1 MSARDL
7 FLYASSV
14 LIWGTTWLAITF
26 QLGIVP
32 VEVSVAY
39 RFALAALILLGYC
52 GVRRLPM
59 RFSLADHRFMALQG
73 LFLFG
78 LNYLLT
84 YHAERFISS
93 GLTAVGFT
101 AIVFLNIL
109 GSRLVFG
116 TPITRPMILG
126 ASLGALGIA
135 LVFWHD
141 LSSFEASRKGVMGLG
156 LILGAATISSVGNL
170 LAAWNQKKR
179 GLPVV
184 QSNAFGM
191 VYGAILVSV
200 IAILAGDDF
209 RVQPTLSYLGS
220 LLYLALF
227 GTAIAF
233 GAYLSL
239 LGRIGAAKAGYA
251 SILFPLVALALSTW
265 VEGFIWHVP
274 AVAGMALSLA
284 GNVIILKKRIA
295 QPA

>member
-1 MSARDL
+1 MSGRDL
-7 FLYASSV
+7 FLYVSSV

-26 QLGIVP
+26 QLGVVP

-39 RFALAALILLGYC
+39 RFALAAILLLGYC
-52 GVRRLPM
+52 TLRRLPM
-59 RFSLADHRFMALQG
+59 RFPLADHRFMALQG
-73 LFLFG
+73 VFLFG

-101 AIVFLNIL
+101 AIVFLNII
-109 GSRLVFG
+109 GARLVFG
-116 TPITRPMILG
+116 TPITGPMILG

-135 LVFWHD
+135 LVFWRD
-141 LSSFEASRKGVMGLG
+141 LRGFEASENGALGLG

-170 LAAWNQKKR
+170 LAAWNQKHR
-179 GLPVV
+179 GLPIV

-191 VYGAILVSV
+191 AYGALLVSA
-200 IAILAGDDF
+200 IAILAGESFQID
-209 RVQPTLSYLGS
+209 PTLSYLAS

-239 LGRIGAAKAGYA
+239 LGRIGAARAGYA
-251 SILFPLVALALSTW
+251 SVLFPLVALALSTW
-265 VEGFIWHVP
+265 IEGFVWHLP
-274 AVAGMALSLA
+274 AIAGMALSLA
-284 GNVIILKKRIA
+284 GNVILLRKRAA

>member
-7 FLYASSV
+7 FLYITSV

-39 RFALAALILLGYC
+39 RFALAALLLLGYC
-52 GVRRLPM
+52 AARRLPL
-59 RFSLADHRFMALQG
+59 RFSFADHRFMALQG

-101 AIVFLNIL
+101 AIVFLNIV
-109 GSRLVFG
+109 GARLVFG

-135 LVFWHD
+135 LVFWRD
-141 LSSFEASRKGVMGLG
+141 LSGFEASRNGVTGLG
-156 LILGAATISSVGNL
+156 LIVGAATISSVGNL
-170 LAAWNQKKR
+170 LSAWNQKR

-184 QSNAFGM
+184 QSNAIGM
-191 VYGAILVSV
+191 VYGALLVAV
-200 IAILAGDDF
+200 IAILAGEDF
-209 RVQPTLSYLGS
+209 RVEPTLSYLGS
-220 LLYLALF
+220 LFYLALF

-265 VEGFIWHVP
+265 VEGFVWHGT

-284 GNVIILKKRIA
+284 GNVIILRRRAA

>member
-1 MSARDL
+1 MSPRDL
-7 FLYASSV
+7 FLYATSV

-26 QLGIVP
+26 QLGTVP

-39 RFALAALILLGYC
+39 RFALAALLLLGYC
-52 GVRRLPM
+52 AVRRLPM
-59 RFSLADHRFMALQG
+59 RFSLADHRLMALQG

-84 YHAERFISS
+84 YHSERFISS

-109 GSRLVFG
+109 GARLVFG

-126 ASLGALGIA
+126 ASMGALGIA
-135 LVFWHD
+135 LVFWPD
-141 LSSFEASRKGVMGLG
+141 LRSFEASRNGALGLG

-170 LAAWNQKKR
+170 LAAWNQKR
-179 GLPVV
+179 GLPIV

-191 VYGAILVSV
+191 AYGAGLVAGM
-200 IAILAGDDF
+200 AILAGRDF
-209 RVQPTLSYLGS
+209 RVESTASYLGS
-220 LLYLALF
+220 LFYLALF

-239 LGRIGAAKAGYA
+239 LGRIGAARAGYA
-251 SILFPLVALALSTW
+251 SILFPIVALALSTW
-265 VEGFIWHVP
+265 VEGFVWHLP
-274 AVAGMALSLA
+274 AVAGMGLSLA
-284 GNVIILKKRIA
+284 GNVIILRKRLS
-295 QPA
+295 QPAR

>member
-7 FLYASSV
+7 FLYVTSV
-14 LIWGTTWLAITF
+14 LIWGTTWIAITY
-26 QLGIVP
+26 QLGNVP

-39 RFALAALILLGYC
+39 RFGLAALLLLGYC
-52 GVRRLPM
+52 AARRLPM
-59 RFSLADHRFMALQG
+59 RFSFADHRSMALQG

-109 GSRLVFG
+109 GARLVFG
-116 TPITRPMILG
+116 TPITRAMILG
-126 ASLGALGIA
+126 ASLGALGIVF
-135 LVFWHD
+135 VFWRD
-141 LSSFEASRKGVMGLG
+141 LRGFEASRNGALGLG
-156 LILGAATISSVGNL
+156 LILGAATISSIGNL
-170 LAAWNQKKR
+170 IAAWNQKR
-179 GLPVV
+179 RALPVV

-191 VYGAILVSV
+191 VYGAVLVGT
-200 IAILAGDDF
+200 IAFLLGESF
-209 RVQPTLSYLGS
+209 RVEPTVSYLGS

-239 LGRIGAAKAGYA
+239 LGRIGAARAGYA

-265 VEGFIWHVP
+265 LEGFVWH
-274 AVAGMALSLA
+274 AAAISGMALSLA
-284 GNVIILKKRIA
+284 GNVIILRRRSA
-295 QPA
+295 

>member
-1 MSARDL
+1 MSGRDL
-7 FLYASSV
+7 FLYVSSV

-26 QLGIVP
+26 QLGVVP
-32 VEVSVAY
+32 VSVSVAY
-39 RFALAALILLGYC
+39 RFALAAILLLGYC
-52 GVRRLPM
+52 ALRRLPM

-101 AIVFLNIL
+101 AIVFLNII
-109 GSRLVFG
+109 GARLVFG
-116 TPITRPMILG
+116 TPITGPMILG

-135 LVFWHD
+135 LVFWRD
-141 LSSFEASRKGVMGLG
+141 LRGFEASENGALGLG

-170 LAAWNQKKR
+170 LAAWNQKHR
-179 GLPVV
+179 GLPIV

-191 VYGAILVSV
+191 AYGALLVSA
-200 IAILAGDDF
+200 IAILAGESFQID
-209 RVQPTLSYLGS
+209 PTLSYLAS

-239 LGRIGAAKAGYA
+239 LGRIGAARAGYA
-251 SILFPLVALALSTW
+251 SVLFPLVALALSTW
-265 VEGFIWHVP
+265 IEGFVWHLP
-274 AVAGMALSLA
+274 AIAGMALSLA
-284 GNVIILKKRIA
+284 GNVILLRKRAA

>member
-1 MSARDL
+1 MNPRDL
-7 FLYASSV
+7 FLYVTSV

-26 QLGIVP
+26 QLGVVP

-39 RFALAALILLGYC
+39 RFALAALLLLGYC
-52 GVRRLPM
+52 AARRLPL
-59 RFSLADHRFMALQG
+59 RFSLADHRFMAIQG

-78 LNYLLT
+78 LNYLFT

-101 AIVFLNIL
+101 AIVFLNII
-109 GSRLVFG
+109 GARLVFG

-135 LVFWHD
+135 LVFWRD
-141 LSSFEASRKGVMGLG
+141 LQNFEASRSGVLGLG

-170 LAAWNQKKR
+170 VAAWNQKRR
-179 GLPVV
+179 GLPIV
-184 QSNAFGM
+184 QSNAIGM
-191 VYGAILVSV
+191 VYGALLVAG

-209 RVQPTLSYLGS
+209 RVEPTWAYLGS

-265 VEGFIWHVP
+265 VEGFVWHGT

-284 GNVIILKKRIA
+284 GNVIILRRRSA